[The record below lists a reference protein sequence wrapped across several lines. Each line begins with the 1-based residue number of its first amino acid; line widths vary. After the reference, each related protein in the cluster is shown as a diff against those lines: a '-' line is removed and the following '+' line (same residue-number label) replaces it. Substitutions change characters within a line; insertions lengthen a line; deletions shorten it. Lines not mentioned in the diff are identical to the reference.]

1 MKIIIFL
8 SLLLVSSLGASP
20 RAQMPIDDPDRTAVS
35 DHDRDLIKYYL
46 SGMRGLW
53 AGYMHVFHHGAYAL
67 DDKCFKEESAHEV
80 MEILNFLV
88 YGGLSELMLTADAA
102 YALYH
107 DNLKHCGVQDSFQTI
122 HNHCTANPETCTL
135 RKFILN
141 GEKNWMRLVQT
152 VNGLA
157 TIVLTY
163 MSRDLEL
170 NTDDN
175 IYEIMRSVG
184 ESAGNLVTAVFD
196 L

>member
-1 MKIIIFL
+1 MKLILIF
-8 SLLLVSSLGASP
+8 SLLLATCLGITLGG
-20 RAQMPIDDPDRTAVS
+20 RIPIDNPDRTAVT
-35 DHDRDLIKYYL
+35 DHDRALIKYYL

-67 DDKCFKEESAHEV
+67 DDKCFKEESAQEV

-107 DNLKHCGVQDSFQTI
+107 DNLKHCGVQESFQSI
-122 HNHCTANPETCTL
+122 HKHCTDKPEACTVQ
-135 RKFILN
+135 KFILN

-152 VNGLA
+152 VNGIA

-163 MSRDLEL
+163 MSQDLEL

-175 IYEIMRSVG
+175 IYDVMRSVG